1 MDKIQIVNVALGRIG
16 VAAIESLSEAS
27 EAARVATRY
36 YDLTRQLVLRKYPWG
51 FATRRTQ
58 LAQLETKPN
67 DYKYAYRYPADV
79 LYLRGIYNEY
89 YDKPVHDHHYKILS
103 DKSGKVLYSDVPHAS
118 IEYTADIE
126 DATLFDA
133 QFVEAFAWKLAAEIA
148 FVLTGNIGIA
158 QNAVQAYNAYVNEAM
173 GNDAEE
179 DNEPQDPITNRLA
192 DARWTGC

>member
-1 MDKIQIVNVALGRIG
+1 MDKIEIVNIALGRIG
-16 VAAIESLSEAS
+16 VAAIESMGEAS

-36 YDLTRQLVLRKYPWG
+36 YELTRQLVLRKHPWG

-58 LAQLETKPN
+58 LALLETKPE

-79 LYLRGIYNEY
+79 LYLRGMYNEY
-89 YDKPVHDHHYKILS
+89 FDKPIHSHHFKIMS
-103 DKSGKVLYSDVPHAS
+103 DKSGKVLCTDIPHAY
-118 IEYTADIE
+118 IEYTANIE

-133 QFVEAFAWKLAAEIA
+133 QFVEAFAWKLAAEMA
-148 FVLTGNIGIA
+148 FILTGNMGIA
-158 QNAVQAYNAYVNEAM
+158 QNAVQAYNAYVSEAM

-179 DNEPQDPITNRLA
+179 DNEPEQELNRLA